1 MSRLDVILVDLDSLV
16 TVSVTLWY
24 VVHGSLARGGGV
36 MHTYLHYIKN

>member
-24 VVHGSLARGGGV
+24 VVHGSLAGRGGGGNA
-36 MHTYLHYIKN
+36 HIPTPH